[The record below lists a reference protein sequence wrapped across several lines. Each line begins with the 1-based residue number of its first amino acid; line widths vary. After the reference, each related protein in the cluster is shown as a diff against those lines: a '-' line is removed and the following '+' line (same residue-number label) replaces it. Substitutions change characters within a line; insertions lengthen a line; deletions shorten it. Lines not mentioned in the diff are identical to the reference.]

1 MMKDMR
7 LSRARFILR
16 IKRINKKI
24 SFLRAPAWQEAFLV
38 VPHLMDLNLLE

>member
-16 IKRINKKI
+16 INKKI
-24 SFLRAPAWQEAFLV
+24 SFLRALAWQKAFLV